1 MQALLQLFTKRLVLL
16 HDQRAYEEQK
26 GQYLHEK
33 YYAYS
38 CLLGVLA
45 EDAPFCVLNTMYI
58 LRVLQDD
65 AEGVCSPG
73 YTLFDFQVPMTLF
86 PAVSP
91 EPSIPLFFMGQ
102 LLCLILLTSVAGLV
116 YKLGR
121 IQQLP
126 GIWALRK
133 TLQQTKENLLERE
146 EQLSHSET
154 EIHESDDAQHSV
166 PQIDC
171 SAAVQAAKV
180 LPSSG
185 HGIPL
190 WVTNRV
196 HPGSLPPVGPV
207 GLNSVASLPSHQILQ
222 TAGELEMSMPG

>member
-1 MQALLQLFTKRLVLL
+1 
-16 HDQRAYEEQK
+16 
-26 GQYLHEK
+26 
-33 YYAYS
+33 
-38 CLLGVLA
+38 
-45 EDAPFCVLNTMYI
+45 
-58 LRVLQDD
+58 
-65 AEGVCSPG
+65 
-73 YTLFDFQVPMTLF
+73 
-86 PAVSP
+86 
-91 EPSIPLFFMGQ
+91 MGQ

-146 EQLSHSET
+146 EQLSRSET
-154 EIHESDDAQHSV
+154 EIRESNDAQDSV

-171 SAAVQAAKV
+171 SAAVQAAKA
-180 LPSSG
+180 LPSGG
-185 HGIPL
+185 HDIPR

-207 GLNSVASLPSHQILQ
+207 GLNSVASLP
-222 TAGELEMSMPG
+222 